1 MERVIKVI
9 TKGEEGFDAQ
19 YWSTKTSQERISA
32 LEHLRNQYL
41 TKNGTRQR
49 LQRVCRI
56 IKR

>member
-1 MERVIKVI
+1 MKRVIKI
-9 TKGEEGFDAQ
+9 INIGDEGFDAK
-19 YWSTKTSQERISA
+19 YWSTKTSQERIAA